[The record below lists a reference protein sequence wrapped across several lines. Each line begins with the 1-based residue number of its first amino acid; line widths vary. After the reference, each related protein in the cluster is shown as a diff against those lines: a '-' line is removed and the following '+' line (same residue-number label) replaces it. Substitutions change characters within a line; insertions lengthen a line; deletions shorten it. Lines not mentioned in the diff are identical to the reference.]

1 MVLNARLKMVELL
14 SRMSTHGFAGVRS
27 SLPKRVWNKCM
38 EYKVNV
44 GQGKVVWYKLKNG
57 NDVPVM
63 VSHLFF
69 FH

>member
-1 MVLNARLKMVELL
+1 
-14 SRMSTHGFAGVRS
+14 
-27 SLPKRVWNKCM
+27 M
-38 EYKVNV
+38 EYKVND

-69 FH
+69 FHLFLI